1 MELQEAKARIDA
13 LQRKEIAYNHAMGL
27 LSYDGAT
34 GAPAGT
40 AANRG
45 ETLAV
50 LSEASYGIATGPEMI
65 ETVETLLRHADEL
78 DEVTRR
84 IAEVK
89 NKDLTE
95 LRKIPVEDYV
105 AYTKLIN
112 EADAGWHKAKEN
124 NDYASFAP
132 YIARIV
138 EFHKKIAALVSP
150 EKDPYDYWLDR
161 FEEGLT
167 REKCEVFFAALRR
180 EIVPLVKK
188 VTASPQVDDSLNHI
202 PFPIP
207 EQEKLSDELM
217 ALMGIDRDHCTISTT
232 EHPFTTEFS
241 KYDVRIT
248 THYHE
253 TSFLSSLFSVVHEG
267 GHALYELN
275 VADELAYTCLGR
287 GVSMGVHESQSRF
300 FENIIGR
307 SEAFAALLFPI
318 LERLFPEQMKG
329 RTPHGLYLAANKS
342 EPSLIRTEADEL
354 TYSLHIMVRF
364 EIEKRLFA
372 GEVTA
377 ADLPA
382 LWNALYKE
390 YLGVDVPDAR
400 RGVLQD
406 SHWSGGMFGYFPS
419 YALGSAYGAEILAR
433 MEREFDVFAAVEHN
447 EIAKINDWLREH
459 IWKFGSL
466 YKPGE
471 LMEKVFGAP
480 FDPAY
485 YTNYLKKKYASIYGF
500 EA

>member
-1 MELQEAKARIDA
+1 MELEEARRRIGI
-13 LQRKEIAYNHAMGL
+13 LQRKEIAYRHAMGL
-27 LSYDGAT
+27 LTYDGAT

-65 ETVETLLRHADEL
+65 ETVETLLAHTGEL

-84 IAEVK
+84 VAERK
-89 NKDLTE
+89 NKDLQE
-95 LRKIPVEDYV
+95 LRKIPVEEYV
-105 AYTKLIN
+105 SYTKLIN
-112 EADAGWHKAKEN
+112 EADAVWHKAKEE
-124 NDYASFAP
+124 NDYASFEP
-132 YIARIV
+132 YIDRIV
-138 EFHKKIAALVSP
+138 AAHKRIAFLVAP

-167 REKCEVFFAALRR
+167 KEKCEVFFEVLRR

-188 VTASPQVDDSLNHI
+188 VTASPQVDDTLNHI
-202 PFPIP
+202 PFPVSG
-207 EQEKLSDELM
+207 QEKLSDELM
-217 ALMGIDRDHCTISTT
+217 ALIGIDRDHCTIGTT
-232 EHPFTTEFS
+232 EHPFTTGFT

-275 VADELAYTCLGR
+275 VGDELAYTCLGN

-300 FENIIGR
+300 YENIIGR
-307 SEAFAALLFPI
+307 SRAFAVLLFPI
-318 LERLFPEQMKG
+318 LARLFPEEMKG
-329 RTPHGLYLAANKS
+329 WTAEDLYLAANKS

-354 TYSLHIMVRF
+354 TYTLHVMIRF
-364 EIEKRLFA
+364 EIEKKLFA

-377 ADLPA
+377 KDLPA
-382 LWNALYKE
+382 LWNALYRE
-390 YLGVDVPDAR
+390 YLGVEVPDDK

-406 SHWSGGMFGYFPS
+406 SHWSGGLFGYFPS
-419 YALGSAYGAEILAR
+419 YALGSAYGAQILAR
-433 MEREFDVFAAVEHN
+433 MEEDIDVFAAVEHN

-459 IWKFGSL
+459 IWRFGSL

-480 FDPAY
+480 FDPSY